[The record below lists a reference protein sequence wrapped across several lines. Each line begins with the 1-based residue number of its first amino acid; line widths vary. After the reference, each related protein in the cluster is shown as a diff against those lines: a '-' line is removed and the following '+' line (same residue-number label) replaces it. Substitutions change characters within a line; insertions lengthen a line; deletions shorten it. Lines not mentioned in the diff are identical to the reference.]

1 MYIHTH
7 TYTHTH
13 NRQGAG
19 CFFSGEHKTQHAP
32 ALSHTRNNFI
42 FGKVVIFFEGAIA
55 VCTTN

>member
-1 MYIHTH
+1 MYTHTH
-7 TYTHTH
+7 TYTYTH

-19 CFFSGEHKTQHAP
+19 CFFSGSDMTQHAP

-42 FGKVVIFFEGAIA
+42 FGKSGDFLEGAIA